1 MTDGCHAQ
9 VRADSCADA
18 SLAQP
23 LYRDYSASLGDHFY
37 TINLDEYSAANA
49 AGATPEGTAARVFT
63 AKVASSAQFF
73 RLYSIAAGDHLYTTD
88 TTEVATAISVK
99 YNYTL
104 QSGAPMY
111 IYPSALCGTVP
122 FYRLH
127 SAINRDHFYTTN
139 ASEKDSAMAGGYAF
153 EFIAGYV
160 FDASSA
166 SSLSAAPLSTSTAAS
181 ASAATTDSTCVDLS
195 IFL

>member
-1 MTDGCHAQ
+1 MPTP
-9 VRADSCADA
+9 
-18 SLAQP
+18 LALHITLPQI
-23 LYRDYSASLGDHFY
+23 S
-37 TINLDEYSAANA
+37 LDEYSAANA

-63 AKVASSAQFF
+63 TKVASSAQFF
-73 RLYSIAAGDHLYTTD
+73 RLYSTAAGDHLYTTD

-181 ASAATTDSTCVDLS
+181 ASAATTDSTCVNLY
-195 IFL
+195 FL